1 MVKFCSECGKPVD
14 EINNQYCAKCGANL
28 SPVTQSEK
36 TLTPSDKNNKNQI
49 NSAHQISDPFG
60 VDWND
65 PTVDLLVK
73 VGLILFVL
81 IGGYATYTQFIVPM
95 SGHVIILKL

>member
-14 EINNQYCAKCGANL
+14 ETNNQYCAKCGAKL
-28 SPVTQSEK
+28 PLVT
-36 TLTPSDKNNKNQI
+36 DG
-49 NSAHQISDPFG
+49 AHQISDPFG

-73 VGLILFVL
+73 VGFVLFVL
-81 IGGYATYTQFIVPM
+81 IGGYAMYTQFIVPM
-95 SGHVIILKL
+95 SGHIIILKL